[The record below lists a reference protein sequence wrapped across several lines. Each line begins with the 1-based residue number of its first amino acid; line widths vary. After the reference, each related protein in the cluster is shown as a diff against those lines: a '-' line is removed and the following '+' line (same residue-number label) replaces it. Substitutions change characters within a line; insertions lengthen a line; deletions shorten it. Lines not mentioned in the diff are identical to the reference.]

1 MWFHASPQPGSGSL
15 LTEDFSASQA
25 ELTFVFRGMTLELSA
40 DVSHAPRILLH
51 PRAIAARTRLR
62 PVVRIVPAAR
72 AVLTAHRR
80 IRHLAPP
87 HYHRRCCRSPSDLC
101 DLPDATS
108 HLSRYRWDTFAYWP
122 CLPAE
127 VILVRHQCTWQS
139 EQQKRHPSAARQD
152 SGETSVTGA
161 ASSRIPLPAHVRRNG
176 PIQEGESCR
185 WCDVPEPS
193 SIDRSTLVL
202 RDRQI
207 LVHL

>member
-101 DLPDATS
+101 DLQDATS

-139 EQQKRHPSAARQD
+139 EQQERHPSAARQD